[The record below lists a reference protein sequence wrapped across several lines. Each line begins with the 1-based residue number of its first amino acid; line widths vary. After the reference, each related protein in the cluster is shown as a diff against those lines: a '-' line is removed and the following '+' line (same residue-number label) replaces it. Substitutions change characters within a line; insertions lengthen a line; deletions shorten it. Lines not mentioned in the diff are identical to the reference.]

1 MNASTSQPPV
11 MASFPDSQYAAA
23 KREASWSAVAC
34 DTAFE
39 RLIVT
44 ENLPRLRKPKSG
56 VALRLL
62 GCAHPSGSL
71 RLAVS
76 NSLRLPHALQDAS
89 RLCALLGLAMFF
101 TACGKSPEA
110 AKTAETP
117 VTPKAAVPDA
127 RIEAEISSALTP
139 AATATTSTED
149 EALKSEA
156 DSIIAQYPGKTA
168 TELLNTPEVK
178 DKLAVAMNKLGNDP
192 VLMKRVNST
201 VDLAAQ
207 IKGLEGA
214 AKLDLD
220 MKGYDQSR
228 TSRMLQSVLSEEPQ
242 RIVDFLVSE
251 IGEAAPDLSYGG
263 LDRAP
268 NGVAIVPNTLPAPA
282 AAAAPTDPE

>member
-1 MNASTSQPPV
+1 MKTNTLLIMTALALAS
-11 MASFPDSQYAAA
+11 
-23 KREASWSAVAC
+23 
-34 DTAFE
+34 
-39 RLIVT
+39 
-44 ENLPRLRKPKSG
+44 
-56 VALRLL
+56 
-62 GCAHPSGSL
+62 
-71 RLAVS
+71 
-76 NSLRLPHALQDAS
+76 
-89 RLCALLGLAMFF
+89 
-101 TACGKSPEA
+101 CGKSPET
-110 AKTAETP
+110 AKTTETP
-117 VTPKAAVPDA
+117 AAPKPAAVPDA

-139 AATATTSTED
+139 AATASPAD
-149 EALKSEA
+149 NALKSEA
-156 DSIIAQYPGKTA
+156 DSIISQYPGKTA

-178 DKLAVAMNKLGNDP
+178 DKLAVAMKKLAADP
-192 VLMKRVNST
+192 VLLKRVNST

-220 MKGYDQSR
+220 MKGYDQAR

-282 AAAAPTDPE
+282 TVTPTEE

>member
-1 MNASTSQPPV
+1 MKTTNSQLPV
-11 MASFPDSQYAAA
+11 MAQGSETRGADEM
-23 KREASWSAVAC
+23 REASWSAVAL

-39 RLIVT
+39 RPVT
-44 ENLPRLRKPKSG
+44 SAHIPCSREPKSG
-56 VALRLL
+56 VALRF
-62 GCAHPSGSL
+62 
-71 RLAVS
+71 
-76 NSLRLPHALQDAS
+76 PHALQDAS
-89 RLCALLGLAMFF
+89 RLCALLAFAVLFAS
-101 TACGKSPEA
+101 CGKSPEA
-110 AKTAETP
+110 AKVATAPEA
-117 VTPKAAVPDA
+117 PKPAVVSDSK
-127 RIEAEISSALTP
+127 IEAEISNALTP
-139 AATATTSTED
+139 PATPVSAAD

-156 DSIIAQYPGKTA
+156 DSIISQYPGKTA

-178 DKLAVAMNKLGNDP
+178 DKLAVAMKKLGNDP
-192 VLMKRVNST
+192 VLLKRVNST

-207 IKGLEGA
+207 IKGLDGA

-220 MKGYDQSR
+220 MKGYDQAR

-263 LDRAP
+263 QERAP

>member
-1 MNASTSQPPV
+1 MNTSNLQPPV
-11 MASFPDSQYAAA
+11 MAQCSDAHSASA

-39 RLIVT
+39 RRMVT
-44 ENLPRLRKPKSG
+44 ENLSRLSTPKSG

-76 NSLRLPHALQDAS
+76 TSFRLPHALQDAS
-89 RLCALLGLAMFF
+89 RLCALLSFAMLLAS
-101 TACGKSPEA
+101 CGKSPEA
-110 AKTAETP
+110 AKTTP
-117 VTPKAAVPDA
+117 APAAPKPAAVADA

-139 AATATTSTED
+139 ATTVSPAD
-149 EALKSEA
+149 EALKTQA
-156 DSIIAQYPGKTA
+156 DSIIAHYPGKTA

-178 DKLAVAMNKLGNDP
+178 DKLAVAMKKLSADP
-192 VLMKRVNST
+192 ILTQRVNST

-207 IKGLEGA
+207 IKGLDGA

-220 MKGYDQSR
+220 MKGYDQAR
-228 TSRMLQSVLSEEPQ
+228 TSRMLQSVLSEDPQ
-242 RIVDFLVSE
+242 RIVNFLVSE

-263 LDRAP
+263 LERAP
-268 NGVAIVPNTLPAPA
+268 NGVAIVPNTIAAPAPA
-282 AAAAPTDPE
+282 KPDEEE

>member
-1 MNASTSQPPV
+1 MKTNPLLIMTALALAS
-11 MASFPDSQYAAA
+11 
-23 KREASWSAVAC
+23 
-34 DTAFE
+34 
-39 RLIVT
+39 
-44 ENLPRLRKPKSG
+44 
-56 VALRLL
+56 
-62 GCAHPSGSL
+62 
-71 RLAVS
+71 
-76 NSLRLPHALQDAS
+76 
-89 RLCALLGLAMFF
+89 
-101 TACGKSPEA
+101 CGKAPEA
-110 AKTAETP
+110 AKTTAA
-117 VTPKAAVPDA
+117 PKSAAVPDA

-139 AATATTSTED
+139 APKPTVSAAD

-178 DKLAVAMNKLGNDP
+178 DKLIVAMKKLSADP
-192 VLMKRVNST
+192 VLLKRVNST

-220 MKGYDQSR
+220 MKGYDQER

-282 AAAAPTDPE
+282 TAAPPTDPE

>member
-1 MNASTSQPPV
+1 MKTNTLLIMTALALAS
-11 MASFPDSQYAAA
+11 
-23 KREASWSAVAC
+23 
-34 DTAFE
+34 
-39 RLIVT
+39 
-44 ENLPRLRKPKSG
+44 
-56 VALRLL
+56 
-62 GCAHPSGSL
+62 
-71 RLAVS
+71 
-76 NSLRLPHALQDAS
+76 
-89 RLCALLGLAMFF
+89 
-101 TACGKSPEA
+101 CGKSPEA
-110 AKTAETP
+110 AKTSETP
-117 VTPKAAVPDA
+117 AAPKPAAVPDA

-139 AATATTSTED
+139 SAAPASPAQD
-149 EALKSEA
+149 ALKTEA

-178 DKLAVAMNKLGNDP
+178 DKLAVAMKKLAADP
-192 VLMKRVNST
+192 VLLKRVNST

-220 MKGYDQSR
+220 MKGYDQAR

-263 LDRAP
+263 QERAP

-282 AAAAPTDPE
+282 AAAPPTDPE